1 VKHRKILEEIGFAL
15 LCLALTLSF
24 FHEVTFHRTAT
35 FVHGF
40 DNTYQYY
47 PWMHKLASDWRH
59 LSAPLWDFSV
69 EAGFPFAGEIQ
80 TGAFYPVNIL
90 YVWLSGVPM
99 PPKLDFLI
107 LLHFAGGMWGMTL
120 FLRHRGINRCASL
133 FGGAVFF
140 LVGPVAAQAAAQ
152 ANIFA
157 GMAYLP
163 WVLYF
168 FERAISSDRP
178 LLQNAPAGLCGL
190 TLAFSLLAGHP
201 QPFIH
206 NGLMLVMFA
215 IYLFLERRT
224 NAGPWETSLLHFLA
238 IFAIVAAVCF
248 LFTFVQLAA
257 GQEYFARAYRWV
269 GLPSPIKAMDVVP
282 FAAYNLYKLSP
293 PGLLSIFNLR
303 FAPWPVGTL
312 FLTITALVC
321 ACLGMGFP
329 GRLRWFAV
337 IIAAFS
343 LVVALANST
352 PIGSLIYY
360 VPVLN
365 RVREPLRIVYL
376 YQFCVATL
384 AGAGLHVATKAIP
397 RWRSRAVLS
406 LTVITVFVFEAHWN
420 GAQVLRSIND
430 AMSASQAYRR
440 TPLIRRLESENS
452 SGPTPCRILARPK
465 ELIPPNSGDVFH
477 LNTVLGYRSSMLIS
491 YFDFLST
498 DWSVSS
504 PALDQLGA
512 RYFLTDE
519 PAAGLPVLATEG
531 NKILYERTSAQ
542 PILRLEPHSGGV
554 SSEGISQIVWK
565 RNGVSLRV
573 QAKEPTR
580 LVFAESAFPGW
591 SVRVNGARAALG
603 QNGPLMSVWLNAGE
617 SEVDWTYRPWWFVPG
632 MLGWLIGTFF
642 LLSTALP
649 DRWRHLLRWKLR
661 QRPDV
666 HSNAMTQ
673 IL

>member
-1 VKHRKILEEIGFAL
+1 VQHRKILEEIGFAL

-35 FVHGF
+35 FIYGV

-47 PWMHKLASDWRH
+47 PWMHKLASDWRL

-69 EAGFPFAGEIQ
+69 EAGFPFPGEIQ

-90 YVWLSGVPM
+90 YVWLSGVPT
-99 PPKLDFLI
+99 PAQLDFLI
-107 LLHFAGGMWGMTL
+107 LLHFAVGMWGMTL
-120 FLRHRGINRCASL
+120 FLRQRGINRCASL

-140 LVGPVAAQAAAQ
+140 LVGPVAAQASAQ

-157 GMAYLP
+157 GFTYLP

-168 FERAISSDRP
+168 FGRAISNDRP
-178 LLQNAPAGLCGL
+178 VLRNAPAGLCGL

-206 NGLMLVMFA
+206 NGLMLAVFA
-215 IYLFLERRT
+215 IYLFVERRT
-224 NAGPWETSLLHFLA
+224 NAGSWKTSLLHFLA
-238 IFAIVAAVCF
+238 VFASVAVVCF
-248 LFTFVQLAA
+248 LFVFVQLAA
-257 GQEYFARAYRWV
+257 GREYFARAYRWV
-269 GLPSPIKAMDVVP
+269 GLPNPIKALEVVP
-282 FAAYNLYKLSP
+282 FAAYNIYKLSP
-293 PGLLSIFNLR
+293 PQLLSIFSLR

-337 IIAAFS
+337 IVAAFA

-352 PIGSLIYY
+352 PIGHLMYY

-365 RVREPLRIVYL
+365 LVREPLRIIYL

-384 AGAGLHVATKAIP
+384 AAAGLHVATKAILG
-397 RWRSRAVLS
+397 WRSRTILS
-406 LTVITVFVFEAHWN
+406 LTVIALFVVEAHLN
-420 GAQVLRSIND
+420 LGAPQGVGYGARVLGSINN

-440 TPLIRRLESENS
+440 TPLMRRLESENS
-452 SGPTPCRILARPK
+452 SGPTPRRILARPK

-491 YFDFLST
+491 YFDLLSK

-504 PALDQLGA
+504 PALDKLGA
-512 RYFLTDE
+512 RYFLTDA
-519 PAAGLPVLATEG
+519 PVAGLPVLATEG

-542 PILRLEPHSGGV
+542 PILRLESNSGGV
-554 SSEGISQIVWK
+554 SSEGISQITWK
-565 RNGVSLRV
+565 RNAVSLSV
-573 QAKEPTR
+573 QAKDPTR

-591 SVRVNGARAALG
+591 SVRVNGARAALE
-603 QNGPLMSVWLNAGE
+603 QKGPFMSIWLNAGT

-632 MLGWLIGTFF
+632 MFGWLIGTLF

-661 QRPDV
+661 RQ
-666 HSNAMTQ
+666 
-673 IL
+673 

>member
-1 VKHRKILEEIGFAL
+1 
-15 LCLALTLSF
+15 
-24 FHEVTFHRTAT
+24 
-35 FVHGF
+35 
-40 DNTYQYY
+40 
-47 PWMHKLASDWRH
+47 MHKLADDWRR

-90 YVWLSGVPM
+90 YVWLCGIPL
-99 PPKLDFLI
+99 PLKLDFLI

-120 FLRHRGINRCASL
+120 FLRQRGINRCASL

-168 FERAISSDRP
+168 FESAISSDRP
-178 LLQNAPAGLCGL
+178 VLRNTPAALCGL

-206 NGLMLVMFA
+206 NGVMLVMFA
-215 IYLFLERRT
+215 IYLFVERGT
-224 NAGPWETSLLHFLA
+224 NTGLWKSSLLHFLA
-238 IFAIVAAVCF
+238 IFASVATVCF

-269 GLPSPIKAMDVVP
+269 GLPNPIKALEVVP

-329 GRLRWFAV
+329 GRFRWFAV
-337 IIAAFS
+337 IIAAFA
-343 LVVALANST
+343 LVVALANNT

-430 AMSASQAYRR
+430 AMSASQVYRR

-452 SGPTPCRILARPK
+452 SGLTPCRILARPK

-491 YFDFLST
+491 YFDLLSN

-504 PALDQLGA
+504 LGLDQLGA
-512 RYFLTDE
+512 RYFLTDA
-519 PAAGLPVLATEG
+519 PDASLPVLATEG

-542 PILRLEPHSGGV
+542 PILRLEPDSGGV

-565 RNGVSLRV
+565 RNAVSLRV

-591 SVRVNGARAALG
+591 SVRVNGARAALE
-603 QNGPLMSVWLNAGE
+603 QNGPFMSVRLNAGS

-632 MLGWLIGTFF
+632 MVGWLIGTLF

-649 DRWRHLLRWKLR
+649 DRWRHLPRWKLR
-661 QRPDV
+661 RQ
-666 HSNAMTQ
+666 
-673 IL
+673 

>member
-1 VKHRKILEEIGFAL
+1 MKHRRILEEIGFAL
-15 LCLALTLSF
+15 LCLALPLAF

-35 FVHGF
+35 FLHGF

-47 PWMHKLASDWRH
+47 PWMHKLADDWRR

-90 YVWLSGVPM
+90 YVWLCGIPL
-99 PPKLDFLI
+99 PLKLDFLI

-120 FLRHRGINRCASL
+120 FLRQRGINRCASL

-168 FERAISSDRP
+168 FESAISSDRP
-178 LLQNAPAGLCGL
+178 VLRNTPAALCGL

-206 NGLMLVMFA
+206 NGVMLVMFA
-215 IYLFLERRT
+215 IYLFVERGT
-224 NAGPWETSLLHFLA
+224 NTGLWKSSLLHFLA
-238 IFAIVAAVCF
+238 IFASVATVCF

-269 GLPSPIKAMDVVP
+269 GLPNPIKALEVVP

-329 GRLRWFAV
+329 GRFRWFAV
-337 IIAAFS
+337 IIAAFA
-343 LVVALANST
+343 LVVALANNT

-430 AMSASQAYRR
+430 AMSASQVYRR

-452 SGPTPCRILARPK
+452 SGLTPCRILARPK

-491 YFDFLST
+491 YFDLLSN

-504 PALDQLGA
+504 LGLDQLGA
-512 RYFLTDE
+512 RYFLTDA
-519 PAAGLPVLATEG
+519 PDASLPVLATEG

-542 PILRLEPHSGGV
+542 PILRLEPDSGGV

-565 RNGVSLRV
+565 RNAVSLRV

-591 SVRVNGARAALG
+591 SVRVNGARAALE
-603 QNGPLMSVWLNAGE
+603 QNGPFMSVRLNAGS

-632 MLGWLIGTFF
+632 MVGWLIGTLF

-649 DRWRHLLRWKLR
+649 DRWRHLPRWKLR
-661 QRPDV
+661 RQ
-666 HSNAMTQ
+666 
-673 IL
+673 

>member
-1 VKHRKILEEIGFAL
+1 MKHRRILEEIGFAL
-15 LCLALTLSF
+15 LCLALTLTF
-24 FHEVTFHRTAT
+24 FHEVTFHRSAT

-47 PWMHKLASDWRH
+47 PWMHKLASDWRS

-90 YVWLSGVPM
+90 YVWLRGTPL
-99 PPKLDFLI
+99 PAKLDFLI

-120 FLRHRGINRCASL
+120 FLRQRGINRWASV
-133 FGGAVFF
+133 FGGAVFV
-140 LVGPVAAQAAAQ
+140 LVGPVAAQASAQ

-157 GMAYLP
+157 GMTYLP

-168 FERAISSDRP
+168 FGRAISSERP
-178 LLQNAPAGLCGL
+178 VLQNAPAALCGL
-190 TLAFSLLAGHP
+190 MLAFSLLAGHP

-206 NGLMLVMFA
+206 NGVTLVLFA
-215 IYLFLERRT
+215 IYLFVERGT
-224 NAGPWETSLLHFLA
+224 NAGLWKTSLLHFLA
-238 IFAIVAAVCF
+238 IFATAAAVCF

-257 GQEYFARAYRWV
+257 GHEYFARAYRWV
-269 GLPSPIKAMDVVP
+269 GLPSPIKALDVVP

-293 PGLLSIFNLR
+293 RGLLSIFNLR

-312 FLTITALVC
+312 FVTITALVC

-329 GRLRWFAV
+329 GRLRSFAV
-337 IIAAFS
+337 IIAAFA
-343 LVVALANST
+343 LAVALANST

-384 AGAGLHVATKAIP
+384 AGAGLHVATNAIP
-397 RWRSRAVLS
+397 QGRARAVLS
-406 LTVITVFVFEAHWN
+406 LTVIAIFVFEAHWN
-420 GAQVLRSIND
+420 GAQVLGSINNP
-430 AMSASQAYRR
+430 MSASQAYRR
-440 TPLIRRLESENS
+440 TPLIRRLEIENS
-452 SGPTPCRILARPK
+452 LGPIPRRILARPK

-477 LNTVLGYRSSMLIS
+477 LNMVLGYRSSMLVS
-491 YFDFLST
+491 YFDFLSK

-504 PALDQLGA
+504 PALDQVGA
-512 RYFLTDE
+512 RYFLTDA
-519 PAAGLPVLATEG
+519 PVAGLPVLATEG
-531 NKILYERTSAQ
+531 NKILYERPSAQ
-542 PILRLEPHSGGV
+542 PILRLEPDSGGA
-554 SSEGISQIVWK
+554 SSEGISQIAWK
-565 RNGVSLRV
+565 TNAVSLRV

-591 SVRVNGARAALG
+591 SVRVNGVRAALE
-603 QNGPLMSVWLNAGE
+603 QNGPFMSVRLNAGS

-632 MLGWLIGTFF
+632 MVGWLIGILF
-642 LLSTALP
+642 LFSTALP
-649 DRWRHLLRWKLR
+649 DRWRHLLRSKLR
-661 QRPDV
+661 RQ
-666 HSNAMTQ
+666 
-673 IL
+673 